1 MKALMYLTKQSFI
14 NNLKKSV
21 RKPVTLLLMIFLT
34 GYGIFIAWTLA
45 MLAKE
50 MHFDSPQGLV
60 VVVTVWTLYIFLGNF
75 LAYSSR
81 KGVIFRPGHTHF
93 VFAAP
98 INPKLVLIHSA
109 WMNYVTSIVVGLIFT
124 IAGITVFGIPFW
136 KMLLFFAAGTLLEIV
151 FECCIMVWLY
161 TNETL
166 PEKVLKILGWG
177 IKGFLIAITLVIVL
191 YFRKAGISFAS
202 ATAFFDWPVLQ
213 MIPFVGWNIAFYR
226 LILLEPTMLNLIGSI
241 LYLVSV
247 SGMFL
252 IVRRM
257 PCDGGYYED
266 AAKFA
271 DDYAEMRRK
280 KTNGELVIGVG
291 EKKHSFRKVKQNDQ
305 AKGEKGAKA
314 IFYRQLLEYKK
325 ETYFIF
331 SKTTLFNL
339 LFAAIMTFSFN
350 PVVKKIG
357 MGQFFMLGVVAYV
370 TFVMSGYLGK
380 WEKEL
385 QNPYLFLIPDK
396 SYKKMWY
403 ATLME
408 HIKALLDG
416 SIICI
421 AIGIWWKV
429 HPVYIVQT
437 ILIYTVLQANRLYT
451 RVLAQCLVGDVLGK
465 TGQNVIRM
473 LMQMF
478 ILGIGITISCLVGIL
493 INMNLIFPIV
503 LIYSLIVTVMIGAV
517 ASIRFDSM
525 EQLG

>member
-1 MKALMYLTKQSFI
+1 MKALMYLTKRSFI
-14 NNLKKSV
+14 NNLKKAV

-34 GYGIFIAWTLA
+34 GYGIFIAWTLG

-60 VVVTVWTLYIFLGNF
+60 VIVTVWTLYIFLADF
-75 LAYSSR
+75 LAYASR

-93 VFAAP
+93 VFTAP
-98 INPKLVLIHSA
+98 MNPKLVLLHSA
-109 WMNYVTSIVVGLIFT
+109 WMNYTTSIVVGVIFT
-124 IAGITVFGIPFW
+124 IAGVAVFGIPFW
-136 KMLLFFAAGTLLEIV
+136 KMLLFFVAGTLFEIV

-177 IKGFLIAITLVIVL
+177 IKAFLIAITLVIIL
-191 YFRKAGISFAS
+191 YFRKEGISLES
-202 ATAFFDWPVLQ
+202 AAAFFDWPVLQ

-226 LILLEPTMLNLIGSI
+226 LILLGPTMLNLIGSA

-247 SGMFL
+247 LGMFL
-252 IVRRM
+252 IVWRM

-280 KTNGELVIGVG
+280 KTNGELVTGVG
-291 EKKHSFRKVKQNDQ
+291 EKKRSFRKVKQNYQ
-305 AKGEKGAKA
+305 AKGAKA

-325 ETYFIF
+325 EKYFIF

-339 LFAAIMTFSFN
+339 LFAAIMAFSFN
-350 PVVKKIG
+350 PVVKKTG
-357 MGQFFMLGVVAYV
+357 MGQLFMLGVIAYV
-370 TFVMSGYLGK
+370 TLVMSGYLGK

-396 SYKKMWY
+396 AYKKLWY
-403 ATLME
+403 ATVME
-408 HIKALLDG
+408 HIKALVDG

-429 HPVYIVQT
+429 HPVYVVQT

-465 TGQNVIRM
+465 TGQNIIRM

-478 ILGIGITISCLVGIL
+478 ILGIGITIACFIGIL
-493 INMNLIFPIV
+493 IHMNLIFPIV
-503 LIYSLIVTVMIGAV
+503 LIYCLAVTVMIGAV
-517 ASIRFDSM
+517 ASIRFDTM
-525 EQLG
+525 EQLY